1 MAAQRVLAVVA
12 EDLLH
17 KLQNQ
22 NRHHLIFMDT
32 QNALIIFV
40 RNPVLGKV
48 KTRLAATIGAKN
60 ALTVYRHL
68 LQHTKN
74 ITENLPVTKFVF
86 YAGEINN
93 NDIWNGYQKQLQ
105 YGNDLGERMAN
116 AFKELFKNGFKKICI
131 IGSDCLELDTEILN
145 AAFTALSNTDIII
158 GPATDGGYYLLGM
171 QKDCTVVFTKN
182 NWGESSVYDT
192 TIAIIKENNLQY
204 LPLKMLN
211 DVDTA
216 EDLPEDFTIEKIR
229 NI

>member
-1 MAAQRVLAVVA
+1 VQAAVVA
-12 EDLLH
+12 EPLH
-17 KLQNQ
+17 KIPEPNK
-22 NRHHLIFMDT
+22 HHLIFMDT
-32 QNALIIFV
+32 QNILIIFV

-48 KTRLAATIGAKN
+48 KTRLAASMGDEK
-60 ALTVYRHL
+60 ALAVYKYL

-105 YGNDLGERMAN
+105 YGNDLGERMTN
-116 AFKELFKNGFKKICI
+116 AFRELFMQGFQNICI

-145 AAFTALSNTDIII
+145 AAFTALVNTDIII
-158 GPATDGGYYLLGM
+158 GPATDGGYYSLGM

-204 LPLKMLN
+204 LPLKMLT
-211 DVDTA
+211 DVDT
-216 EDLPEDFTIEKIR
+216 ETDLPEGLII
-229 NI
+229 

>member
-1 MAAQRVLAVVA
+1 MAAQRVLAAVA

-17 KLQNQ
+17 KIPEPNK
-22 NRHHLIFMDT
+22 HHLFFMNT

-48 KTRLAATIGAKN
+48 KTRLAASMGDEK
-60 ALTVYRHL
+60 ALAVYKYL

-116 AFKELFKNGFKKICI
+116 AFKELFKNGFKKICV

-171 QKDCTVVFTKN
+171 KKDCTVVFTKN

-216 EDLPEDFTIEKIR
+216 EDLPTGILIDKTI
-229 NI
+229 

>member
-1 MAAQRVLAVVA
+1 MAAQRVLAAVA

-17 KLQNQ
+17 KIPEPNK
-22 NRHHLIFMDT
+22 HHLIFMDT

-40 RNPVLGKV
+40 RNSVLGKV
-48 KTRLAATIGAKN
+48 KTRLAASMGDEK
-60 ALTVYRHL
+60 ALAVYRHL

-86 YAGEINN
+86 YADDINE
-93 NDIWNGYQKQLQ
+93 DDLWNGFEKRLQ
-105 YGNDLGERMAN
+105 TGNDLGERMTN
-116 AFKELFKNGFKKICI
+116 AFWELFKNGFKKICI

-204 LPLKMLN
+204 LPLKMLT
-211 DVDTA
+211 DVDT
-216 EDLPEDFTIEKIR
+216 ETDLPEGLII
-229 NI
+229 

>member
-1 MAAQRVLAVVA
+1 MAAQRVLAAVVA
-12 EDLLH
+12 DLLH
-17 KLQNQ
+17 KIPEPNK
-22 NRHHLIFMDT
+22 HHLIFMDT

-48 KTRLAATIGAKN
+48 KTRLAASMGDEK
-60 ALTVYRHL
+60 ALAVYKYL

-86 YAGEINN
+86 YADDINE
-93 NDIWNGYQKQLQ
+93 DDLWNGFEKRLQ
-105 YGNDLGERMAN
+105 TGNDLGERMTN
-116 AFKELFKNGFKKICI
+116 AFWELFKNGFKKICI

-171 QKDCTVVFTKN
+171 KKDCTVVFTKN

-204 LPLKMLN
+204 LPLKMLT
-211 DVDTA
+211 DVDT
-216 EDLPEDFTIEKIR
+216 ETDLPEGLII
-229 NI
+229 